1 MDSRHILSL
10 VNDAAA
16 RAERLHQGEAGEIRI
31 GFTSSAPFIRAVSH
45 TFSLFRQS
53 YPGVHMQTR
62 EMNTREQIAPL
73 NEGVLDI
80 GLLRNTPLPDTLNR
94 EVILHEPLMAMIP
107 REHRLAQK
115 PVVSLTELAEE
126 PFVFFDP
133 HVGTGLY
140 DDILGL
146 MRRYNLSP
154 TITQEF
160 GVSPASS
167 SVSLSISTAMLAI
180 GLLFTGPLSDAIG
193 RKPVMVT
200 ALLLASCC
208 TLLSTMMTSWHG
220 ILIMRALIGLSLS
233 GVAAVGMTYLSEEI
247 HPSFVA
253 FSMGLYISGNS
264 IGGMSGRLL
273 SGVMTDFFN
282 WRIALAAIG
291 CFALASALMFWKILP
306 ASQHFR
312 PTSLRPKTLFI
323 NFRLHWRDRGL
334 PLLFAEGFLLMGAF
348 VTLFNYI
355 GYRLMLSP
363 WELSQAVVG
372 LLSVAYLTGTWS
384 SPKAGAMTSRYGRGP
399 VMLFSTAVMLGGL
412 LLTLFTSLWLIFAGM
427 LLFSAG
433 FFAAHSVASSWIGP
447 RARRA
452 KGQASSL
459 YLFSYYLGSSIA
471 GTLGGV
477 FWHSYGWNGVG
488 GFIALMLV
496 LAILVGT
503 RLHHRLHA

>member
-1 MDSRHILSL
+1 MSRTTILD
-10 VNDAAA
+10 DATASDIDEQ
-16 RAERLHQGEAGEIRI
+16 RHSQPVQFIKRG
-31 GFTSSAPFIRAVSH
+31 TAPFMRVTLALFSAGLA
-45 TFSLFRQS
+45 TFALLYCVQ
-53 YPGVHMQTR
+53 P
-62 EMNTREQIAPL
+62 ILP
-73 NEGVLDI
+73 VL
-80 GLLRNTPLPDTLNR
+80 
-94 EVILHEPLMAMIP
+94 
-107 REHRLAQK
+107 
-115 PVVSLTELAEE
+115 S
-126 PFVFFDP
+126 
-133 HVGTGLY
+133 
-140 DDILGL
+140 
-146 MRRYNLSP
+146 
-154 TITQEF
+154 QEF

-363 WELSQAVVG
+363 LG
-372 LLSVAYLTGTWS
+372 IK
-384 SPKAGAMTSRYGRGP
+384 PGRGRT
-399 VMLFSTAVMLGGL
+399 VICSLSHRHMELAESWRND
-412 LLTLFTSLWLIFAGM
+412 LTLWPGAGDAVLYRSNAGWAFTDAFYLALADFCRDAAFFRR
-427 LLFSAG
+427 LF
-433 FFAAHSVASSWIGP
+433 
-447 RARRA
+447 RRA
-452 KGQASSL
+452 LRGQ
-459 YLFSYYLGSSIA
+459 
-471 GTLGGV
+471 
-477 FWHSYGWNGVG
+477 
-488 GFIALMLV
+488 
-496 LAILVGT
+496 
-503 RLHHRLHA
+503 